1 MKFAETA
8 SPDISGVD
16 GPHHVARN
24 FGNTLCQKFRQQ
36 LQKLDFFGEKN
47 AKIGIFDCSFW
58 EGRGCAWSEIFF
70 WGDPHWL
77 GVKPHGR
84 PKRRPGPPQPP
95 GSRF

>member
-16 GPHHVARN
+16 VPHHVAIN

-47 AKIGIFDCSFW
+47 AKIDDFERSIW
-58 EGRGCAWSEIFF
+58 TGRSCAWSEYFF
-70 WGDPHWL
+70 
-77 GVKPHGR
+77 
-84 PKRRPGPPQPP
+84 
-95 GSRF
+95 

>member
-1 MKFAETA
+1 MKFSITA

-24 FGNTLCQKFRQQ
+24 FGNTLRQKFRQHI
-36 LQKLDFFGEKN
+36 QKLDFFGEKI
-47 AKIGIFDCSFW
+47 AKICIFDCAFW
-58 EGRGCAWSEIFF
+58 EERGCASSEFFF

-77 GVKPHGR
+77 GVKPRGR
-84 PKRRPGPPQPP
+84 PKRRPGPPQPN